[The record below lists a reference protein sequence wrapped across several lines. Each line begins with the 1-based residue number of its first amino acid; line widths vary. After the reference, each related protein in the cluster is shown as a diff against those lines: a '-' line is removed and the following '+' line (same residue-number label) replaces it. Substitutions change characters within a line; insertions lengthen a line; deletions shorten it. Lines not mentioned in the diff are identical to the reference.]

1 MTEQAVTETI
11 VDITSAAK
19 GANFLPWLIAPLN
32 NVRKNRSIC
41 GQRPS
46 AAKAGLILWN
56 LTARLEATPF
66 QNGLQNCIYPQ
77 AVKRCATHGL

>member
-11 VDITSAAK
+11 VDVT
-19 GANFLPWLIAPLN
+19 
-32 NVRKNRSIC
+32 
-41 GQRPS
+41 S

-66 QNGLQNCIYPQ
+66 QNGLQNRIFPQ

>member
-32 NVRKNRSIC
+32 NLRKNSFYMR
-41 GQRPS
+41 
-46 AAKAGLILWN
+46 AASLSG
-56 LTARLEATPF
+56 
-66 QNGLQNCIYPQ
+66 
-77 AVKRCATHGL
+77 